1 MWRSTLCDYSDA
13 YILVSGTI
21 IVERVAAPAL
31 YKMLVKKVVFKNCP
45 PFTDC
50 ISELSNTQ
58 KDHAKHI
65 DVIIP
70 MYDLIE
76 YSDNYLKTS
85 GS

>member
-1 MWRSTLCDYSDA
+1 
-13 YILVSGTI
+13 
-21 IVERVAAPAL
+21 
-31 YKMLVKKVVFKNCP
+31 MLVKKVVFKNCP

-58 KDHAKHI
+58 IDHAKHI

-76 YSDNYLKTS
+76 YSDNHSKTS